1 MYMADLPDELHHGP
15 FRKSAECPVENRK
28 SPAHARNSS
37 CGLLRF
43 PTPTFRARQLP
54 SQAQDGWQ
62 NFRGIPRPDLRPC
75 ESRCWPIAQPGSTYM
90 SLRAIP
96 RYARDGASP
105 TITRNRRFKKR
116 LHSMFGTETWFSGT
130 RSVVS
135 ASGNQSTTNDG

>member
-62 NFRGIPRPDLRPC
+62 NFRGIPWSDLRSVRVPVLANC
-75 ESRCWPIAQPGSTYM
+75 SAWFNIYEPSCDTPIRKGRGKPN
-90 SLRAIP
+90 
-96 RYARDGASP
+96 
-105 TITRNRRFKKR
+105 RNRRFKKR
-116 LHSMFGTETWFSGT
+116 LHSKPELDLC
-130 RSVVS
+130 
-135 ASGNQSTTNDG
+135 STHKLCGQVLVRL